1 MMQQLR
7 GTGVALVTPF
17 GSDGQI
23 DYKALENLIE
33 TQVAGGT
40 NYIVALGTTGEPAT
54 LSKSEKDALLDFII
68 GKVAGR
74 LPIVVG
80 CGGNN
85 TADVIAQA
93 KEYAKNEAITA
104 LLSVAPFY
112 NKPNQRGV
120 YAHFKAL
127 ADNVDKPII
136 LYNVPG
142 RTGINISPDVV
153 VSLANDCRNIVGV
166 KEASGNVPQCMQ
178 LASRC
183 PKDFLLISGDDA
195 LTLPL
200 IACGF
205 SGVISVLQNAFP
217 AQFSR
222 IVNLMLEGRFSEA
235 REAHLKFLPIIDT
248 LFAEGS
254 PSGVKAY
261 LELQGKAK
269 NVVRLP
275 LATVSDTLYAKI
287 KTLNNSIK

>member
-54 LSKSEKDALLDFII
+54 LSISEKDALLDFII
-68 GKVAGR
+68 AKVAGR

-93 KEYAKNEAITA
+93 KAYAKNEAITA

-217 AQFSR
+217 TQFSR

-287 KTLNNSIK
+287 KALNDSIK

>member
-68 GKVAGR
+68 AKVAGR

-166 KEASGNVPQCMQ
+166 KEASGNVAQCMQ

-275 LATVSDTLYAKI
+275 LATVSDALYAKI
-287 KTLNNSIK
+287 KALNDSVK

>member
-1 MMQQLR
+1 M
-7 GTGVALVTPF
+7 ALVTPF
-17 GSDGQI
+17 DSDGQI

-68 GKVAGR
+68 AKVAGR

-166 KEASGNVPQCMQ
+166 KEASGNVAQCMQ

-287 KTLNNSIK
+287 KALNDSIK

>member
-217 AQFSR
+217 AQFSS

-275 LATVSDTLYAKI
+275 LATVSDALYAKI
-287 KTLNNSIK
+287 KALNDSIK